1 MSENGVVV
9 GVTGRD
15 EDTAALRFAREHAAL
30 IGAEVTLVH
39 AVHSKL
45 PPPPPSPLQTSGPTT
60 LESGRQIVR
69 AAVEQYEAMA
79 GEKPRTVV
87 EEGVP
92 AVVLTRLSESA
103 DLVVL
108 GHRQLSTV
116 RRLLTRST
124 TFAVAAHAS
133 CPVVA
138 VPAGFSSTAG
148 SQDVVTLGAHEKG
161 IPDRVLRTAL
171 AVASKRGAR
180 LRVVHAW
187 RREGEYDDLI
197 AGRTSDDWTSA
208 VEEALR
214 KSAQRF
220 ADEYPGVSIEV
231 VVQHAWPAEALVE
244 ASRSSAL
251 LVLGRHQSDPPLPQ
265 RLGSLARVVL
275 DHAEGPVMVVPAT

>member
-1 MSENGVVV
+1 MSHNGVVV

-15 EDTAALRFAREHAAL
+15 EDFAALRFAAEHAAL
-30 IGAEVTLVH
+30 IGAEVTLAH
-39 AVHSKL
+39 AVHTTL
-45 PPPPPSPLQTSGPTT
+45 PPPPPSPFQASGLT
-60 LESGRQIVR
+60 LESGQQIVR
-69 AAVEQYEAMA
+69 AVAEQYEALA
-79 GEKPRTVV
+79 GQKCRKVV
-87 EEGVP
+87 ERGVP

-103 DLVVL
+103 DSVVL
-108 GHRQLSTV
+108 GHRHLSAV
-116 RRLLTRST
+116 GRLVTRST

-171 AVASKRGAR
+171 EVASQRGAR

-187 RREGEYDDLI
+187 RLEGEYDDLI
-197 AGRTSDDWTSA
+197 TGRAYEDWTST
-208 VEEALR
+208 VEEGLR
-214 KSAQRF
+214 TSGERF
-220 ADEYPGVSIEV
+220 ADEYPEVSLEA

-244 ASRSSAL
+244 ASRSSTL
-251 LVLGRHQSDPPLPQ
+251 LVLGRHDSAPPLPL

-275 DHAEGPVMVVPAT
+275 DHAEGPVVVVPTN